1 MAAASSSV
9 CDPRNDR
16 SGVNIH
22 FVDEDELPLAHFVE
36 HRVSE
41 EEFYSDD
48 SGSSDEESDE
58 STSDEDMD
66 EEIVAEAQDWSDEI
80 NQAPGARS
88 ADCNKLH
95 KIQPFLDL
103 IIPRFQ
109 QVYKPQWQLAID
121 ETLIKFKGKVNFRQ
135 YLPMKAGRFGIK
147 SFTLAESS
155 TGYLLNSKI
164 YTGKEGNVVERDLG
178 KKAVLC
184 VMEPFLDKGYYV
196 FMDNYY
202 TSVALFEE
210 LEERKTLACGTVRS
224 NRSGLPKEICGIQEK
239 KVKQLKRGESL
250 YRQKG
255 NVTCVTWRDRKPVS
269 VLATIPTS
277 DANRS
282 AIQRSVKVSGTWEK
296 RDFARPGVIDKYNTY
311 MGGVDLSDQ
320 RAVSYARLMRGV
332 VWYYK
337 VFFYMWEVCLSNAH
351 ILHSKSPDHA
361 NITSFN
367 FRKAVVKAL
376 VEGKCFRRDAGL
388 PQIPVAIPEIR
399 FNRDHFHHLISHDTR
414 STCKVHIQEVKTSYT
429 CAICG
434 VRMCIEPCFK
444 RYHTMQDYYFDDSRY
459 GGSRRLKE
467 REGRP
472 FRRGRRRSL
481 RN

>member
-1 MAAASSSV
+1 MWYPVTIDEMKGWVSLYLNMGLVTKPNLTSYWSTDPSLSSPFFPSIM
-9 CDPRNDR
+9 PRDR
-16 SGVNIH
+16 FLQILRYLH
-22 FVDEDELPLAHFVE
+22 FADN
-36 HRVSE
+36 
-41 EEFYSDD
+41 
-48 SGSSDEESDE
+48 
-58 STSDEDMD
+58 T
-66 EEIVAEAQDWSDEI
+66 
-80 NQAPGARS
+80 QAPRARS
-88 ADCNKLH
+88 ADCNKLY

-103 IIPRFQ
+103 LIPRFQ
-109 QVYKPQWQLAID
+109 QVYKPQRQLAID
-121 ETLIKFKGKVNFRQ
+121 ETLIKFKGKVHFRQ
-135 YLPMKAGRFGIK
+135 YLPMKPGRFGIK
-147 SFTLAESS
+147 AFTLAESS

-277 DANRS
+277 DADGS

-296 RDFARPGVIDKYNTY
+296 RNFARPGVIEKYNTY

-320 RAVSYARLMRGV
+320 RVVSYARLMRGV

-337 VFFYMWEVCLSNAH
+337 VFFYMLEVCVSNAH

-361 NITSFN
+361 STTSFN
-367 FRKAVVKAL
+367 FRKSVVKAL

-414 STCKVHIQEVKTSYT
+414 STCKVHIQEVKTTYT

-467 REGRP
+467 GGGRP